1 MAMDFVV
8 SIAAKIGEYLVAP
21 IGRQLGYL
29 IYYDNNIAGLRNQ
42 VEKLKELQVG
52 VQLLVGGAE
61 RNGEVIL
68 PNVKGWLTRA
78 NGFIEDSEKF
88 FNDEVKANQKCFG
101 GWSCPDLK
109 SRHQVSR
116 EAKKKTLDVDPF
128 LSEGKFDVVSS
139 PAPPPKLG
147 STLTKDL
154 EVFESRTS
162 ILNQIMKALKDDN
175 VRVIGVY
182 GMGGIGKT
190 TLVQNVAKQAEESKL
205 FDQIVMAVVSQ
216 TPNVRQMQ
224 GEIADKLGLQFKEET
239 ESGRARR
246 ISERFKNEK
255 RILVILDD
263 MWTGLNLEDIG
274 IPCGNHH
281 NGCKIL
287 LTSRDQDVFNNMNTQ
302 INFPIQVLLEEE
314 AWNLFRRMAGN
325 SVDSPDLHP
334 IATKVAK
341 ECAGLPI
348 AIVTVATALKNKS
361 YQVWRD
367 ALQQFKNSAP
377 KNIKGMHANVYSKLR
392 WSYDFLE
399 GEELKSC
406 FLLCCIFPEDSII
419 RIEDL
424 VRYGMG
430 LRLFKYIR
438 TLEEARIRVHALVDN
453 LKACCLLLDGMVEG
467 YIRMHDVIR
476 DFGLQLASEGEHALL
491 VRVATGLEEW
501 PEHETSA
508 HHTAIALLQNQ
519 FHELPDGLDYPKLN
533 LLLLLDNSHSLKIPD
548 TFFAGMKALRVLDM
562 THIPIPSL
570 PPSIQCLKNLQT
582 LCLDYCKL
590 REISI
595 SLIGELKDK
604 LEILSFWGSDIE
616 ELPREI
622 GQLAHLRLLDF
633 TDCEKL
639 KVIPSGVISSLSR
652 LEDLYMRNSFKNWE
666 VEDQKTGKRNAG
678 LDDLKS
684 LSHLSV
690 LEMHIPHVKLC
701 PKDLLFGN
709 LIKFKISIGSDFQDY
724 EQRSINPFPRTL
736 KLKLDQSITLYSELN
751 MLLKRAECLIL
762 EEMEDL
768 EKVLFDSNK
777 EGFSSLKWL
786 KVNQCHGYEYL
797 INTMGWMPH
806 SVFPIL
812 EYLELN
818 EMHNLKEI
826 FHLPVGFFNELRKDS
841 AGYGC
846 LKNLRTVKVIS
857 CDKLKNL
864 FSQYTARDL
873 GVVLHE
879 MSVFNCGSLEE
890 IFANDEEASSS
901 MGEIVFQNLNS
912 LKLEDLPNLI
922 TFYPQQ
928 DRDSWSSD
936 ASTHPP
942 LFNRKVV
949 FPTLENLSLCHL
961 DKVREIWHRQL
972 FTENLQNLKWVNI
985 DNCSGL
991 KNLFPRSASKGLIQ
1005 LQQLTIKS
1013 CKIMKDIV
1021 ANERGEEEKEATH
1034 DVIVF
1039 PQLRTLN
1046 LTELPELIS
1055 VYQGINYSSE
1065 TLTIEG
1071 KMEQQGN
1078 LGAITQPPLFNEKVL
1093 FPLLEELTLSGLN
1106 KVKEIWHRQLAPEN
1120 FCRLRVLKVKD
1131 CHNLIT
1137 IIPSNLRQW
1146 LQNLEELYVEDCDLV
1161 EEVCEFEGLVVVD
1174 QEHEIATLPKIREL
1188 TLRTLPRLMN
1198 MWWNRG
1204 PHGFLS
1210 LQNLTSLNIF
1220 KCNELRNIFSPSA
1233 SKGLVQ
1239 LQKLEIDSCQMIE
1252 EIVATKREEE
1262 EEAINTIVF
1271 SKLRTLLLKNLPEFV
1286 GIYTLKWPSLEELTI
1301 ASCPKMRTFPSSK
1314 YLDMKE
1320 VKARD
1325 GQFEGKMDEEGNLV
1339 GTTQVP
1345 PFFSKK
1351 VLLPTLKEL
1360 RIYGQESLKEIWP
1373 NQFPADQS
1381 FSQLRVLDVKRCDK
1395 LLTVV
1400 PSNLLRRLP
1409 NLEELSVKECES
1421 VEANNVLLSQLRK
1434 LTLHNLPKLVEMW
1447 WNKDCNGIL
1456 NYPNLSSLE
1465 IGGCDSL
1472 RNIFLPSVAKGFVHL
1487 EVLRIFNCLNME
1499 EVVAKEEQGQDSGEK
1514 LVFPTVWN
1522 IGLQNLPNL
1531 RSFYSG
1537 NLTLEW
1543 PSLNTLGLMDCPNM
1557 HTFSSGLLITPKLCS
1572 VYVDRKRLWKCD
1584 LNSTIQH
1591 VLN

>member
-246 ISERFKNEK
+246 LSERFKNEK

-274 IPCGNHH
+274 IPCGNDH

-287 LTSRDQDVFNNMNTQ
+287 LTSRDQDVCRKMNTQ
-302 INFPIQVLLEEE
+302 AYFPVEVLSPSE
-314 AWNLFRRMAGN
+314 AWNLFKRTAGDE
-325 SVDSPDLHP
+325 VDLPNLHP
-334 IATKVAK
+334 IATEVAK

-348 AIVTVATALKNKS
+348 AIVTVAAALKGKD
-361 YQVWRD
+361 YQVWSD
-367 ALQQFKNSAP
+367 ALQQFKNYAP

-406 FLLCCIFPEDSII
+406 FLLSCIFPEDYNI

-453 LKACCLLLDGMVEG
+453 LKACCLLLDGKMEG

-476 DFGLQLASEGEHALL
+476 DFGLSVASEGEHALL

-548 TFFAGMKALRVLDM
+548 TFFAGTKALRVLDM

-582 LCLDYCKL
+582 LCLDHCKL

-604 LEILSFWGSDIE
+604 LEILSFWDSDIE

-786 KVNQCHGYEYL
+786 KVNRCHGYEYL
-797 INTMGWMPH
+797 INTMVGWMPH

-818 EMHNLKEI
+818 GMHNLKEI

-846 LKNLRTVKVIS
+846 LKNLRMVKVSS

-873 GVVLHE
+873 GKLHE
-879 MSVFNCGSLEE
+879 MSVSSCISLEE
-890 IFANDEEASSS
+890 IFANDGEAAAIASSSS

-912 LKLEDLPNLI
+912 LTLENLPNLI
-922 TFYPQQ
+922 AFFPQQ

-949 FPTLENLSLCHL
+949 FPTLEKLELYSL
-961 DKVREIWHRQL
+961 DKVKEIWHRQL
-972 FTENLQNLKWVNI
+972 PAENLKNLKQLDINK
-985 DNCSGL
+985 CGGL
-991 KNLFPRSASKGLIQ
+991 RNLFPRSASEGLIQ
-1005 LQQLTIKS
+1005 LEELKIES
-1013 CKIMKDIV
+1013 CVIMKEIV
-1021 ANERGEEEKEATH
+1021 ANERGEEEKKAT

-1039 PQLRTLN
+1039 PQLRTLK
-1046 LTELPELIS
+1046 LIELPELVS
-1055 VYQGINYSSE
+1055 VYQGINYTSK

-1106 KVKEIWHRQLAPEN
+1106 KVKEIWHRQLALEN
-1120 FCRLRVLKVKD
+1120 CCRLRVLKIKD

-1188 TLRTLPRLMN
+1188 TLRTLPR
-1198 MWWNRG
+1198 
-1204 PHGFLS
+1204 
-1210 LQNLTSLNIF
+1210 
-1220 KCNELRNIFSPSA
+1220 LRNIFSPSA

-1320 VKARD
+1320 VKASD

-1381 FSQLRVLDVKRCDK
+1381 FSQLRVLDVEKCDK

-1456 NYPNLSSLE
+1456 SSPNLSDLE
-1465 IGGCDSL
+1465 IRGCDSL

-1487 EVLRIFNCLNME
+1487 KELRIFNCLNME
-1499 EVVAKEEQGQDSGEK
+1499 VVVAKEEQGQDSGDK
-1514 LVFPTVWN
+1514 LVFPTVR
-1522 IGLQNLPNL
+1522 ILRLRNLPKL

-1537 NLTLEW
+1537 NLTFEW
-1543 PSLNTLGLMDCPNM
+1543 PSLEILELYDCPNM
-1557 HTFSSGLLITPKLCS
+1557 HTFSSGLLITPNLSDIC
-1572 VYVDRKRLWKCD
+1572 VDGEWLWKGD
-1584 LNSTIQH
+1584 LNSTIQNLFK
-1591 VLN
+1591 VKY